1 MGLLYMANVEHEQHV
16 KYLAEAAKLLGQE
29 ALLYQVDKKDCDL
42 YHDKDVVYKKPI
54 KINFLLEHNPTP
66 ILKKLNW
73 FSEDDELPYIGY
85 LTKLDNDYKEV
96 SIDKECLI
104 ETSTAQIYEKTSN
117 KFIITSVRGSKL
129 HPLFWICKLVP
140 YREKTDKQPVKDP
153 EAPQNTDFGYGYIQ
167 RKWE

>member
-1 MGLLYMANVEHEQHV
+1 MGLLYMASAEHEQHI
-16 KYLAEAAKLLGQE
+16 KYLAEASKLLGQE
-29 ALLYQVDKKDCDL
+29 ALLYQVNKKDCDL
-42 YHDKDVVYKKPI
+42 YHDKDVVYKEPI
-54 KINFLLEHNPTP
+54 RINFLLEHNPTP

-85 LTKLDNDYKEV
+85 LTKLDNEYQEV
-96 SIDKECLI
+96 SIEKECLI
-104 ETSTAQIYEKTSN
+104 EISTTQINEATNN

-140 YREKTDKQPVKDP
+140 YREKTAKDPVKDP

-167 RKWE
+167 REWE